1 MMPDVEK
8 RGKERRRRE
17 TDGHDYKESL
27 RAKAALIIQISQ
39 YSKN

>member
-1 MMPDVEK
+1 MMPDMEE
-8 RGKERRRRE
+8 RGKERRKRE
-17 TDGHDYKESL
+17 TDDYDSKESL